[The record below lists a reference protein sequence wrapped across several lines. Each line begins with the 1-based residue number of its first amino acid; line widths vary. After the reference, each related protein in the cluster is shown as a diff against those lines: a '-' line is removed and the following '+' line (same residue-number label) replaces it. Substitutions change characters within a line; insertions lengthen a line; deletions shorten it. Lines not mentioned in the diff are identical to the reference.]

1 MDWLQSIFTGIPPF
15 FLQLI
20 ISAGL
25 GLIIGLEREFNT
37 HEDPSHIGGI
47 RTFTL
52 VAVLGMVSGWIS
64 EHTHFSVLVAL
75 VACFTLLVGLV
86 YYVQTQH
93 GKIGLTTEAALL
105 LTFLLGIA
113 NAKGLVQE
121 SIAVVVLMTTIL
133 SLKARL
139 HQFVRQ
145 ITEDEMFAF
154 LKFIILA
161 LLILPM
167 LPTTPFGP
175 HGLLNAR
182 DLGYIAVLV
191 LSLSFAGY
199 LLLKFGSP
207 HKGILWTAII
217 GGLFSSTMIAWV
229 FSAKSKDRRDLASAY
244 GAGIVLASS
253 IMFVR
258 VFVWLSIFSFD
269 VAKYLLL
276 PLLVMLLVSLIPT
289 WQVIKSHQ
297 KSGEAPPLSPGN
309 PLDIKNAVFFV
320 LLYVG
325 ITLAMAASREWLSQ
339 ALIYVSGAVAGI
351 ADIDAITIS
360 TAKWAATPEGNAR
373 EAAIIVL
380 LAVMSNSVFKWLV
393 SVINGPQELR
403 KPVGIGFG
411 AVLVVG
417 LICMVYWLA
426 S

>member
-1 MDWLQSIFTGIPPF
+1 MTWLESIYSAIPPF
-15 FLQLI
+15 FIHLLV
-20 ISAGL
+20 SAGI

-52 VAVLGMVSGWIS
+52 VAVLGNVAGWIAS
-64 EHTHFSVLVAL
+64 YTHPAVLAAIVGGF
-75 VACFTLLVGLV
+75 VLLVGLV
-86 YYVQTQH
+86 YYIQTQH

-113 NAKGLVQE
+113 NAKGLIQE

-133 SLKARL
+133 SLKSRL

-145 ITEDEMFAF
+145 ITEDELFAF

-175 HGLLNAR
+175 DGLLNAR

-207 HKGILWTAII
+207 HKGILLTAVI

-229 FSAKSKDRRDLASAY
+229 FSAKSKERKDLAGPY

-253 IMFVR
+253 IMFIR
-258 VFVWLSIFSFD
+258 VFVWVSIFSFD
-269 VAKYLLL
+269 VARELLL
-276 PLLVMLLVSLIPT
+276 PLLFMLVTSLIPT

-297 KSGEAPPLSPGN
+297 KADNAPALSPGN

-320 LLYVG
+320 LLFIV
-325 ITLAMAASREWLSQ
+325 ITLSMAASRQWLNQ
-339 ALIYVSGAVAGI
+339 TLIYVSGAVAGI

-360 TAKWAATPEGNAR
+360 TAKWAATPAGNSH
-373 EAAIIVL
+373 EAGIIIL
-380 LAVMSNSVFKWLV
+380 LAVMSNSIFKWLV
-393 SVINGPQELR
+393 SVLNGPSALR

-411 AVLVVG
+411 LVLAVG
-417 LICMVYWLA
+417 LGWLIYQWL
-426 S
+426 

>member
-20 ISAGL
+20 ISAGI

-52 VAVLGMVSGWIS
+52 VAVLGTVSGWIS

-145 ITEDEMFAF
+145 ITEDELFAF

-167 LPTTPFGP
+167 LPTTAFGP

-207 HKGILWTAII
+207 HKGILWTAVI

-229 FSAKSKDRRDLASAY
+229 FSAKSKDRKDLASAY

-269 VAKYLLL
+269 VAKYMLL

-289 WQVIKSHQ
+289 WQVIKLHQ
-297 KSGEAPPLSPGN
+297 KSGEAPALSPGN

-360 TAKWAATPEGNAR
+360 TSKWAATPEGNTR

-380 LAVMSNSVFKWLV
+380 LAVMSNSIFKWLV
-393 SVINGPQELR
+393 SVINGPKELR
-403 KPVGIGFG
+403 KPVGIGFS
-411 AVLVVG
+411 AVLAVG
-417 LICMVYWLA
+417 LICMIYWLV
-426 S
+426 